1 MEMENIPERFHILFN
16 TDWNKGNESTMT
28 STERGQLNELYLE
41 YNKWQLKVALAKTLN
56 LKPDEE
62 SKGFPRD

>member
-16 TDWNKGNESTMT
+16 TDWNKGNESEMT

>member
-1 MEMENIPERFHILFN
+1 MENIPEKFHILFN
-16 TDWNKGNESTMT
+16 TDWNKGTESTMN

-62 SKGFPRD
+62 NQGFPRD

>member
-1 MEMENIPERFHILFN
+1 
-16 TDWNKGNESTMT
+16 MT